1 MTPEEQEE
9 RKKRWNELNLNSL
22 EDRKEARRLLNE
34 MEREMDADVAALS
47 TGGLD
52 EYALEVWT
60 LLKEMKAALVAITD
74 ALPII
79 PTTVTQ
85 EVEIPDLEELWLRQ
99 QLSEAFDRM
108 LSYRDR
114 RERPPE
120 DLYKSYCDASYRYE
134 DYMASLSRPLDVPDT
149 VFITEPAEELP
160 RIDPEEARLEEEYL
174 TELGRLAEYYERS
187 SDVDD
192 IREYLK
198 NSAAESE
205 ELHKR
210 VRDAADRFNEYKR
223 KKRGF

>member
-74 ALPII
+74 ALHII
-79 PTTVTQ
+79 PTTVTR

>member
-9 RKKRWNELNLNSL
+9 RKKRWSELNLNSL
-22 EDRKEARRLLNE
+22 EDRKEARKLLNE
-34 MEREMDADVAALS
+34 MEREIDSDVTSLPG
-47 TGGLD
+47 GGLD
-52 EYALEVWT
+52 AYALELWT
-60 LLKEMKAALVAITD
+60 FLKEMKAALVAITD

-79 PTTVTQ
+79 PTIVTR

-99 QLSEAFDRM
+99 QLSEAFGRM
-108 LSYRDR
+108 LPYRDR
-114 RERPPE
+114 RECPPE
-120 DLYKSYCDASYRYE
+120 ELYESYCDASNRYE
-134 DYMASLSRPLDVPDT
+134 DYMASPSHPFDVPDT
-149 VFITEPAEELP
+149 VFITEPAEGQP
-160 RIDPEEARLEEEYL
+160 RIDPEEARLEDEYL

-187 SDVDD
+187 TDVDD

-205 ELHKR
+205 ELHQR

>member
-9 RKKRWNELNLNSL
+9 RQKRWNELNLNSL

-34 MEREMDADVAALS
+34 MEREMDADVASLS
-47 TGGLD
+47 AAGLD

-108 LSYRDR
+108 LAYRDR

-120 DLYKSYCDASYRYE
+120 DLSESYCDASNRYE
-134 DYMASLSRPLDVPDT
+134 EYMASPSHSFDIPDT
-149 VFITEPAEELP
+149 VFITEPVQEMP
-160 RIDPEEARLEEEYL
+160 QIDPEEVRLEDEYL

-187 SDVDD
+187 THVDD

-198 NSAAESE
+198 NSGAESE

-210 VRDAADRFNEYKR
+210 VRDASDRYNEYKR
-223 KKRGF
+223 KKRGV

>member
-79 PTTVTQ
+79 PTTVTR

-160 RIDPEEARLEEEYL
+160 RIDTEEARLEEEYL